1 MTTKDLIAAGKL
13 KEALD
18 QLYKEAKNSEVV
30 LLTGRLKTLVREQSL
45 GILSFSEANLERNKI
60 TNAVLSLIDDN
71 QVTEQPKKEEKM
83 NPTAKFNSV
92 FDTLKTCLRD
102 REFDVDVIHENIV
115 YLDNEFGLPEIMEEA
130 DRFQGRNFQSL
141 GAAVKNSQI
150 RSFIKEI
157 IAFEPTLRL
166 SLESALS
173 ATESIPDWEEAL
185 DLLMAKPTYQKWQ
198 NLVSAVTLRLR
209 GSMFNQDLRDI
220 WDKMVQNVDSNLENN
235 LTWGF
240 QFRRLYSH
248 DINNWV
254 AKNLKL

>member
-1 MTTKDLIAAGKL
+1 MVKDLIAAGKL

-18 QLYKEAKNSEVV
+18 QLYKETKSSEVV
-30 LLTGRLKTLVREQSL
+30 LIAGRLKTLGQQEL
-45 GILSFSEANLERNKI
+45 MGILPFSEANIERNRI
-60 TNAVLSLIDDN
+60 RNAVLSLIDET
-71 QVTEQPKKEEKM
+71 QVIEQPKKEEKM
-83 NPTAKFNSV
+83 NPTAKFNSA

-102 REFDVDVIHENIV
+102 REFNVDAIHESIV
-115 YLDNEFGLPEIMEEA
+115 YLDNEFGLPEIMEAA

-141 GAAVKNSQI
+141 GAAVQNSQI
-150 RSFIKEI
+150 KSFLEEI

-166 SLESALS
+166 SLESALA
-173 ATESIPDWEEAL
+173 ATESLPDWEEAL
-185 DLLMAKPTYQKWQ
+185 DLLMAKPSYQKWQ

-209 GSMFNQDLRDI
+209 GSMFNQDLRGT

-254 AKNLKL
+254 SKNLKV

>member
-1 MTTKDLIAAGKL
+1 MVKDLIAAGKL
-13 KEALD
+13 KEALV
-18 QLYKEAKNSEVV
+18 QLYKETKSSEVV
-30 LLTGRLKTLVREQSL
+30 LLTGRLITLNKQELL

-60 TNAVLSLIDDN
+60 GNAVLELVDDIP
-71 QVTEQPKKEEKM
+71 VITEPKKEEKM

-92 FDTLKTCLRD
+92 FDTLRACLRD
-102 REFDVDVIHENIV
+102 REFNVDAIHESIV

-130 DRFQGRNFQSL
+130 DRFQGRNFQSF
-141 GAAVKNSQI
+141 GAAVQNSQI
-150 RSFIKEI
+150 KSFLEEV

-198 NLVSAVTLRLR
+198 NLVSAVSLRLR
-209 GSMFNQDLRDI
+209 GAMFNQDLRDI

-248 DINNWV
+248 DINNWI